1 MSLCYIAYPSNNI
14 LSEQVLPQIEA
25 HLVRLNIVSIFCS
38 VVVLAFLIIIIFPL
52 YIKSAGKLYTKPVT
66 PSQHLG
72 SCLAQYVIFILL
84 VSLT

>member
-25 HLVRLNIVSIFCS
+25 RLVRLNMSIFCS
-38 VVVLAFLIIIIFPL
+38 VVVLAFFVIIIFPL
-52 YIKSAGKLYTKPVT
+52 YIKSVGKLYTKTVT